1 MGIITS
7 AILLFSFTFSGLVW
21 LVRDVDRQISQTA
34 PAHSLA
40 FQAARAGAQQIVI
53 ASLREAGPPQLRID
67 VTAAQAAVHE
77 AVRESLRS
85 DALASSMVRVEVI
98 DVQVVGDLVT
108 VEVEIIDGGHSVRA
122 VGSARAVVGP

>member
-34 PAHSLA
+34 PAHALA
-40 FQAARAGAQQIVI
+40 FQAARAGAQQIDI
-53 ASLREAGPPQLRID
+53 ESLREAGPPQLRID
-67 VTAAQAAVHE
+67 ITAAQDAVRE

-85 DALASSMVRVEVI
+85 DALASSTVRIEVV
-98 DVQVVGDLVT
+98 DVQVVGDLVS
-108 VEVEIIDGGHSVRA
+108 VEVEITDGGHSVRA